1 MKLVL
6 LRNYKEEQQLS
17 MKAYADCISAKLR
30 EKCKEWDI
38 IDYHP
43 KNLKFDTITNTL
55 PIARKAMDLFNRYV
69 YYPSQ
74 VRKIQADIYHI
85 VDHANSLFIK
95 NLDEKKVIV
104 TCHDLI
110 PLLIEG
116 GYFKN
121 IKKPPLALKIF
132 KSSMNYIKKATLIF
146 ADSENTMKDLYTVA
160 GVQRCRIVKM
170 PLAAFYPFKRT
181 MEEQNN
187 LFRKKLNVADD
198 TYIILTVGLNIFYKN
213 VKGIL
218 ETLSSLPEKI
228 NGKKWIFYH
237 LGERYTEKDLQVVK
251 NEQVRDRIKQLG
263 ALSYPELELFYNS
276 ADVLFF
282 PSLYEG
288 FGMPVLEA
296 MQCSLPVI
304 TSKVASIPEIGNEAV
319 AYVDPN
325 NTEEMQQMICEVLSN
340 NKLRQS
346 LQEKGLKQAQLFNWD
361 NIVNKMIPYYNSILQ

>member
-1 MKLVL
+1 
-6 LRNYKEEQQLS
+6 
-17 MKAYADCISAKLR
+17 
-30 EKCKEWDI
+30 
-38 IDYHP
+38 
-43 KNLKFDTITNTL
+43 
-55 PIARKAMDLFNRYV
+55 
-69 YYPSQ
+69 
-74 VRKIQADIYHI
+74 
-85 VDHANSLFIK
+85 
-95 NLDEKKVIV
+95 
-104 TCHDLI
+104 
-110 PLLIEG
+110 
-116 GYFKN
+116 
-121 IKKPPLALKIF
+121 
-132 KSSMNYIKKATLIF
+132 
-146 ADSENTMKDLYTVA
+146 
-160 GVQRCRIVKM
+160 M

-296 MQCSLPVI
+296 MQ
-304 TSKVASIPEIGNEAV
+304 
-319 AYVDPN
+319 
-325 NTEEMQQMICEVLSN
+325 
-340 NKLRQS
+340 
-346 LQEKGLKQAQLFNWD
+346 
-361 NIVNKMIPYYNSILQ
+361 